1 MSRRGSA
8 TARRVEPP
16 REPRRYSDL
25 DGGAP
30 PHDTV
35 TEAVVLGAMLGQPR
49 GDGAARLLPYLAAD
63 LFYDPAHRVI
73 FEAIAAV
80 SLRSDTPDVV
90 TVARELAERG
100 HLDGLGGSP
109 TLYALVRAWPGQPLH
124 PQQTARYLDDYRL
137 QRLVLELQRTPLAPT
152 GEESVRALLAR
163 LRDAQRAIVPL
174 ARTSAEIAI
183 DVLKEYDRGP
193 DADVMPTGLTAW
205 DRMLGGVHRKQ
216 LYIVG
221 ALTGVG
227 KTAMGMTLVR
237 GLAER
242 GFQGLVHSL
251 EMEDTR
257 IFKREI
263 SALARI
269 ENWRVQ
275 RGRFEEHEL
284 DAVRVAVERASKLPW
299 LVRDADGT
307 WPQHLAA
314 YESLCLQYPNLSV
327 LVIDYIGLI
336 QQHEFT
342 DDTRAQFLDQV
353 SRGLKRLAQSMDVA
367 VIALCQLNRDAER
380 AARPVL
386 KDLRESGGIAQNA
399 DAVVLLDVKAM
410 RSKKTPYNPDE
421 VQVLDAWI
429 EKNRDG
435 PTGQMQF
442 RYEPKHQAIWDDGPP
457 PAEPWGSDAPFPNEE
472 G

>member
-1 MSRRGSA
+1 VSRRA
-8 TARRVEPP
+8 AERLRPP
-16 REPRRYSDL
+16 GPRQQHANL
-25 DGGAP
+25 AHEVP

-35 TEAVVLGAMLGQPR
+35 TEAVVLGAILGQER
-49 GDGAARLLPYLAAD
+49 GEGAARLLPFLAAD
-63 LFYDPAHRVI
+63 LFYDPAHQAI
-73 FEAIAAV
+73 FEAISRV
-80 SLRSDTPDVV
+80 TLRGETPDVV
-90 TVARELAERG
+90 GVARELGEQG
-100 HLDGLGGSP
+100 QLDDLGGSP

-137 QRLVLELQRTPLAPT
+137 QRLVLRLQRTPLATT
-152 GEESVRALLAR
+152 GEESVRLLLSH

-174 ARTSAEIAI
+174 ARTSAEIAV
-183 DVLKEYDRGP
+183 DVLREYERGP
-193 DADVMPTGLTAW
+193 DAGVMATGVYAW
-205 DRMLGGVHRKQ
+205 DKMLGGVHRKQ
-216 LYIVG
+216 LYIIG

-257 IFKREI
+257 LFKREI

-269 ENWRVQ
+269 DNWRVQ

-284 DAVRVAVERASKLPW
+284 DKVRVAVERASKLPW

-314 YESLCLQYPNLSV
+314 YESLCLQYPKLSV
-327 LVIDYIGLI
+327 VVVDYIGLI
-336 QQHEFT
+336 QQHELV
-342 DDTRAQFLDQV
+342 DETRAQFLDQV
-353 SRGLKRLAQSMDVA
+353 SRGLKQLARSMDVA
-367 VIALCQLNRDAER
+367 VIALCQLNREAER
-380 AARPVL
+380 ASRPVL
-386 KDLRESGGIAQNA
+386 KDLRESGGIAANA
-399 DAVVLLDVKAM
+399 DAVILLDVKAM
-410 RSKKTPYNPDE
+410 RSRKTPYNPDE
-421 VQVLDAWI
+421 IQVLDAWI

-435 PTGQMQF
+435 PTGQMQLQ
-442 RYEPKHQAIWDDGPP
+442 YEPRHQAIWDDSL
-457 PAEPWGSDAPFPNEE
+457 PAEAPWGDDAAPFPEAEE